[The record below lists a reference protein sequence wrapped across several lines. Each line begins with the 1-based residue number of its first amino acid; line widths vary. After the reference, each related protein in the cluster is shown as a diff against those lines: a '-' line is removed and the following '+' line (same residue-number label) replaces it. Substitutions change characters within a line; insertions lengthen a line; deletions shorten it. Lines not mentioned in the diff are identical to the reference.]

1 MARLGL
7 GYDFGLGL
15 GLAKPSLQRVGQQH
29 GVALEPQS
37 AQHVHRIL
45 SHRQRGSIWPS
56 GEEDEITAAG
66 APSGHFEERI
76 GRLEVSQ
83 LVSSGGPRATL
94 DSATAG
100 VHVSSLAVWDAPRRV
115 ERRCVG

>member
-66 APSGHFEERI
+66 APSGHFKERI

-83 LVSSGGPRATL
+83 LKSRGPLGHRGS
-94 DSATAG
+94 DSAE
-100 VHVSSLAVWDAPRRV
+100 LPRLM
-115 ERRCVG
+115 